1 MTLLYQKMIN
11 NFELISNLI
20 DFTEKDG
27 IFMHTQVIRRG
38 KDHPDMPAANRSIK
52 TYYIQSKQH
61 LMKVKDEIINLC
73 ELFKARAYI
82 NVTPKHIKKLAT
94 LTMSKL
100 AERIHEGDY
109 KKIHRVFES
118 AAGELKGINTRFL
131 IDIDDI
137 SYQDSILEYLNK
149 YFDNNSYL
157 YAQVPTKNGIHLIS
171 KPFYLAAFKK
181 EFPNVEVHKN
191 NPTIL
196 YIPKSLDN
204 E

>member
-1 MTLLYQKMIN
+1 MIN
-11 NFELISNLI
+11 NFELINNLI

-52 TYYIQSKQH
+52 TYYIQSKQY
-61 LMKVKDEIINLC
+61 LLKVKDEIINLC

-94 LTMSKL
+94 LTSSKL
-100 AERIHEGDY
+100 AERIHEEDY

-137 SYQDSILEYLNK
+137 SYKDSVLEYLNK

-157 YAQVPTKNGIHLIS
+157 YAQIPTKNGIHLIS
-171 KPFYLAAFKK
+171 KPFYLAAFKEK
-181 EFPNVEVHKN
+181 FPNVEVHKN

-196 YIPKSLDN
+196 YIPKSLDD